1 MRRIVPAGVRE
12 WVAAAMAGI
21 AIVALL
27 GGCHRQI
34 ATGGVYE
41 GDVQRQLAAVIGV
54 RLQSQH
60 FYGRKVTI
68 SCKPTTDDH
77 LNFACDIWAGHVGE
91 KTQIWHET
99 VGCLPTNDGRTP
111 RCFGSE
117 GEALQ

>member
-1 MRRIVPAGVRE
+1 MGRIFVSAARE
-12 WVAAAMAGI
+12 WALVAVSATA
-21 AIVALL
+21 VVVLL

-34 ATGGVYE
+34 SSGGVYE

-68 SCKPTTDDH
+68 SCKPTSDDK
-77 LNFACDIWAGHVGE
+77 LNFACDIWAGHEGE

-99 VGCLPTNDGRTP
+99 VGCTPTNDGRTP